1 MTPEIEAVLASGA
14 TILVNAA
21 ATDAWKATRAGFT
34 RLFGRGPGGPAQEA
48 ATECRL
54 DSLAA
59 SVDHSAPA
67 HRADIREQE
76 RARWLVRLSDLVEDD
91 PSAVDDL
98 RSLVEQLAAQLPP
111 QQQTW
116 VQTNI
121 ARDRARLFAVQ
132 DGGTI
137 NVHGADPFPEA

>member
-34 RLFGRGPGGPAQEA
+34 RLFGRGEPAQEA
-48 ATECRL
+48 ATGRRL

-59 SVDHSAPA
+59 TVDQAAPD
-67 HRADIREQE
+67 HRADLLDQE
-76 RARWLVRLSDLVEDD
+76 RVRWLVRLTDLVEDD
-91 PSAVDDL
+91 PSVIGDL

-111 QQQTW
+111 RQQTW

-121 ARDRARLFAVQ
+121 ARDGSRLFAVQ

-137 NVHGADPFPEA
+137 NVHEA